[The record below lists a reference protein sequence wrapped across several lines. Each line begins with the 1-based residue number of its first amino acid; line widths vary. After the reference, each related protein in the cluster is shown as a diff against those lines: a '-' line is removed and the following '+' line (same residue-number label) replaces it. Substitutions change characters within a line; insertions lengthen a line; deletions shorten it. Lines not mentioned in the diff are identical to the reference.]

1 VTAAVRIL
9 IANDDGV
16 HAPGLAALADAAR
29 LLSPDVWIVAP
40 DRKWTAA
47 SHQLTF
53 DRDLT
58 LTRIGERAYACSGA
72 PADCVVAAMTL
83 VLPEGARP
91 QLVLAGINDKPNA
104 GEDLAYSGTYA
115 IAREA
120 AFWHIPAIALS
131 RAGDA
136 AGRPADREP
145 SGALLRTLWSTC
157 AEWADDGC
165 WLAVNLPATLP
176 APLVHTRVGRDKI
189 GGACDVVQTSGDRI
203 TFQLRRGRPGSS
215 YSGAA
220 RAVDAAAPSED
231 RISAPGSPVSGL
243 QAVLPDENACLAAG
257 AIGIQRFC
265 WHAQIPVPEPVVA
278 AWRAGGKM
286 PD

>member
-1 VTAAVRIL
+1 MPPDPRIL

-16 HAPGLAALADAAR
+16 HAPGLAALADAATI
-29 LLSPDVWIVAP
+29 LSPDVWIVAP

-58 LTRIGERAYACSGA
+58 LTRTGERTYACSGA

-83 VLPEGARP
+83 VLPNGARP

-104 GEDLAYSGTYA
+104 GEDVAYSGTYA

-120 AFWHIPAIALS
+120 VFWHVPAIALS

-136 AGRPADREP
+136 VAHPADR
-145 SGALLRTLWSTC
+145 GAIGTLLRGLWSTR
-157 AEWADDGC
+157 ADWADDGC
-165 WLAVNLPATLP
+165 WLAVTLP
-176 APLVHTRVGRDKI
+176 ASLPAPIALTRVGRDKI

-203 TFQLRRGRPGSS
+203 TFRLRRGRPGTGASIRVGPATGAGSFPEPLKGGAVSLSS
-215 YSGAA
+215 A
-220 RAVDAAAPSED
+220 D
-231 RISAPGSPVSGL
+231 
-243 QAVLPDENACLAAG
+243 LPDENACLAAG

-265 WHAQIPVPEPVVA
+265 WHAQIPVPDPVVA

-286 PD
+286 GD

>member
-1 VTAAVRIL
+1 MSDVRIL
-9 IANDDGV
+9 VANDDGV
-16 HAPGLAALADAAR
+16 HAPGLAALTGAAT
-29 LLSPDVWIVAP
+29 LVSPDVWIVAP

-58 LTRIGERAYACSGA
+58 LTRIGERVYACSGA
-72 PADCVVAAMTL
+72 PVDCVVAAMTL

-91 QLVLAGINDKPNA
+91 QLVLAGINDKHNA

-120 AFWHIPAIALS
+120 AFWHVPAIALS

-136 AGRPADREP
+136 VERPSDRDAIG
-145 SGALLRTLWSTC
+145 SLLRALWSTR

-176 APLVHTRVGRDKI
+176 APVVQTRVGRDKI
-189 GGACDVVQTSGDRI
+189 GGACDVVQASGDRI
-203 TFQLRRGRPGSS
+203 TFRLRRGRPGFPC
-215 YSGAA
+215 SGAA
-220 RAVDAAAPSED
+220 RPDTAAPSED
-231 RISAPGSPVSGL
+231 TTSVTRSPVSGL
-243 QAVLPDENACLAAG
+243 QAGLPDENACLAAG

-278 AWRAGGKM
+278 AWPASGKM